1 MFWRLF
7 SGQSPAVVGR
17 CGADV
22 HGQKSRDR
30 PSCSISLPNQ
40 QRPTVHHHPSRRHSP
55 RNQSLKSSPVCC
67 HHVDRSTI
75 TQIPPKLDMAI
86 SLLFTC
92 HTTHCLA
99 TRESRVESLE
109 SSPRSASAPVF
120 DHLPR
125 PLRCQSFPLSNPLR
139 KPATESPQL
148 SSNAFKAF
156 DLHQR
161 QPLTGSSTGVPLDQV
176 SPSLNTP
183 CLGHGHSL
191 YPRRRRSIDIGRRV
205 LLLTTEV
212 FSMETL
218 PGDPACYCAPGL
230 RTKSM
235 PTGGLETSSSRSGG
249 G

>member
-99 TRESRVESLE
+99 TRESRVESRVHVLPRLPFLIIFLGHCDAKV
-109 SSPRSASAPVF
+109 SHCRILFGNLRQSHHNSPRTLSRPSISTKGNLSQGHRQEYPWIKCLPV
-120 DHLPR
+120 
-125 PLRCQSFPLSNPLR
+125 
-139 KPATESPQL
+139 
-148 SSNAFKAF
+148 
-156 DLHQR
+156 
-161 QPLTGSSTGVPLDQV
+161 
-176 SPSLNTP
+176 
-183 CLGHGHSL
+183 
-191 YPRRRRSIDIGRRV
+191 
-205 LLLTTEV
+205 
-212 FSMETL
+212 
-218 PGDPACYCAPGL
+218 
-230 RTKSM
+230 
-235 PTGGLETSSSRSGG
+235 
-249 G
+249 